1 MINKILHFIDVIRPG
16 GGPSGYLYNLKNT
29 EEGHNY
35 FVYSVSRSD
44 DRSGQYNKKKFP
56 TLFLRHILAI
66 TYIIRLL
73 GLKKIPNEQITN
85 KYKYT
90 LVHSV
95 PMASRLL
102 KVKSK
107 ETKLGLMYHGPVSY
121 STEVM
126 DNLVLGYGSFLSQIF
141 YKRILQYLENRLYNK
156 MDFIVTAAKEGL
168 NAYTDIK
175 SDYTNKLFEVTTGL
189 PEIKS
194 SLSKI
199 EARDLIGLP
208 QNKMV
213 VGYFGRYHSHKGY
226 DIYRQEIDLLSARDD
241 ILFVSAGIG
250 PLDIVSSNNYINF
263 GWRTDIQNLIV
274 ACDIIVL
281 PNRYTYFDLLPL
293 ECLSLSRPVAI
304 SRIGGNLKLER
315 LCPVAFGFDMKAGE
329 LSKLISWY
337 AARSHNEKLQYE
349 KKARCS
355 FITYFDEL
363 NFSKNHD
370 GLYLELDCFFAKK

>member
-29 EEGHNY
+29 EEGHDY

-44 DRSGQYNKKKFP
+44 ARSGQYNKKKFP
-56 TLFLRHILAI
+56 IFLLRHILAI

-73 GLKKIPNEQITN
+73 GLKKIPNENIIN

-102 KVKSK
+102 KVKNK
-107 ETKLGLMYHGPVSY
+107 EINLGLMYHGPVSY

-126 DNLVLGYGSFLSQIF
+126 DNLVLGYGGFLSKTF
-141 YKRILQYLENRLYNK
+141 YKRVLQYLENRVYNK

-168 NAYTDIK
+168 SAYTDIK
-175 SDYTNKLFEVTTGL
+175 VDYSDKLFEVTTGL

-194 SLSKI
+194 NLSKV
-199 EARDLIGLP
+199 EARDLVGLP
-208 QNKMV
+208 QTKMV

-241 ILFVSAGIG
+241 ILFVSAGVG
-250 PLDIVSSNNYINF
+250 PLNVVSYNNYINF
-263 GWRTDIQNLIV
+263 GWRTDIQNLII
-274 ACDIIVL
+274 ACDIVVL

-304 SRIGGNLKLER
+304 SRTGGNLKLER
-315 LCPVAFGFDMKAGE
+315 LCPVAFGFDMREGE

-337 AARSHNEKLQYE
+337 VERSKEEKLQYE
-349 KKARCS
+349 ENARSS
-355 FITYFDEL
+355 FDTYFDEFS
-363 NFSKNHD
+363 FSKNHD
-370 GLYLELDCFFAKK
+370 ELYLALEKFFSKE

>member
-16 GGPSGYLYNLKNT
+16 GGPSGYLYNLKNA
-29 EEGHNY
+29 EEGHDY

-44 DRSGQYNKKKFP
+44 DRTGQYNKKKFP
-56 TLFLRHILAI
+56 TFILRHILAI

-73 GLKKIPNEQITN
+73 GLKKIPNEQIIN

-102 KVKSK
+102 KVKHK
-107 ETKLGLMYHGPVSY
+107 EIKLGLMYHGPVSY

-126 DNLVLGYGSFLSQIF
+126 DNLVLGYGDFLSKAF
-141 YKRILQYLENRLYNK
+141 YKRILQYLENRLYKK

-175 SDYTNKLFEVTTGL
+175 FDYENKLFEVTTGL

-194 SLSKI
+194 RLSKM
-199 EARDLIGLP
+199 EARDLVGLP

-226 DIYRQEIDLLSARDD
+226 DIYRQEIDLLSTRDD
-241 ILFVSAGIG
+241 IQFISAGIG
-250 PLDIVSSNNYINF
+250 PLNAVSSNNYINF
-263 GWRTDIQNLIV
+263 GWRTDIQNLIT
-274 ACDIIVL
+274 ACDIIAL

-293 ECLSLSRPVAI
+293 ECLSLSRPVAV

-315 LCPVAFGFDMKAGE
+315 LCPVAFGFDMKPGE
-329 LSKLISWY
+329 LSKLIAWY
-337 AARSHNEKLQYE
+337 AEKSNDEKMQYE
-349 KKARCS
+349 EKARCS
-355 FITYFDEL
+355 FNTHFDEF
-363 NFSKNHD
+363 NFSRNHD
-370 GLYLELDCFFAKK
+370 ELYLALEDFFAKE

>member
-44 DRSGQYNKKKFP
+44 DRSGQYSKKKFP
-56 TLFLRHILAI
+56 IFLLRHILAI

-73 GLKKIPNEQITN
+73 GLKKIPNEQIIN
-85 KYKYT
+85 NYKYT

-102 KVKSK
+102 KVKNK
-107 ETKLGLMYHGPVSY
+107 EIKLGLMYHGPVSY

-126 DNLVLGYGSFLSQIF
+126 DNLVLGYGDFLSKAF
-141 YKRILQYLENRLYNK
+141 YKRVLQYLENRLYNK

-175 SDYTNKLFEVTTGL
+175 IDYSNKLFEVTTGL

-194 SLSKI
+194 SLSKA
-199 EARDLIGLP
+199 EARNLIGLP
-208 QNKMV
+208 LNKMV

-226 DIYRQEIDLLSARDD
+226 DIYRQGIELLSARDD
-241 ILFVSAGIG
+241 ILFISAGIG
-250 PLDIVSSNNYINF
+250 PLDVLSSNNYINF
-263 GWRTDIQNLIV
+263 GWRTDIQNLIT

-315 LCPVAFGFDMKAGE
+315 LCPVAFGFDMSVGE

-337 AARSHNEKLQYE
+337 AERSNDEKLQYE
-349 KKARCS
+349 EKARYS
-355 FITYFDEL
+355 FNTHFDEF

-370 GLYLELDCFFAKK
+370 ELYQALEKFSSKE